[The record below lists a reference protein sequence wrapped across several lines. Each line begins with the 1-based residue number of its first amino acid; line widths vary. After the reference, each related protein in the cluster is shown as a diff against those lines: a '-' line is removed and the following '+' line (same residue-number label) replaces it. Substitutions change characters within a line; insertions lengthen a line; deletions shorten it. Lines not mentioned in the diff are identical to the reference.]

1 MSLFNILRRAVGTK
15 AVDICLDVFDMFG
28 QLTGVF
34 MATLGRFG
42 VSPGYFQVI
51 FLMFLLIYSIVLDG
65 IQVPLNCHL
74 MMFSYLEIATRY
86 SVIFK
91 WPPNGTYMAN
101 STCSTY
107 TPYSSY

>member
-1 MSLFNILRRAVGTK
+1 MSLFNILRRVVGTE

-51 FLMFLLIYSIVLDG
+51 FLMFPSHSLIVIVYALH
-65 IQVPLNCHL
+65 IRWIHSFQQFFL
-74 MMFSYLEIATRY
+74 SY
-86 SVIFK
+86 
-91 WPPNGTYMAN
+91 
-101 STCSTY
+101 
-107 TPYSSY
+107 